1 MSEQDLLKFYFKKD
15 FELYKIS
22 TKDIIGRESGI
33 VGFLLTQ
40 KVKKNLFVKNFLMS
54 CRVIGRNIE
63 NNIMIFLKDYA
74 KKHNLKL
81 VSIHLIKN
89 SKILLFKIFFSKM
102 KKEKVLFEE
111 KIKKN

>member
-1 MSEQDLLKFYFKKD
+1 
-15 FELYKIS
+15 
-22 TKDIIGRESGI
+22 
-33 VGFLLTQ
+33 
-40 KVKKNLFVKNFLMS
+40 MS

-89 SKILLFKIFFSKM
+89 SKNFVIQDFFSKM
-102 KKEKVLFEE
+102 KKEKFCLRK